1 MNTETTSITSARDA
15 LFSLESVH
23 TRMEMATDLLY
34 AVHEAAEFGHTQ
46 SNANALVALWEYM
59 SRLTKEMETLI
70 YAGIHAPAEV
80 QA

>member
-1 MNTETTSITSARDA
+1 METKIASARDA
-15 LFSLESVH
+15 LFSLEPVH

-34 AVHEAAEFGHTQ
+34 AVQEAAEYGRTNI
-46 SNANALVALWEYM
+46 SANALMALWEYM

-70 YAGIHAPAEV
+70 SAGIHAPAEV